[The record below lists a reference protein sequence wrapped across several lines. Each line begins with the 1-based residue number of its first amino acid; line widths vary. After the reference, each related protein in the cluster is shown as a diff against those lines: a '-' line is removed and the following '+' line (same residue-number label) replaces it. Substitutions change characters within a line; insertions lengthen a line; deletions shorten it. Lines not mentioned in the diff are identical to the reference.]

1 MIVLKEEEDGKTE
14 STKQLMANDDNQVAT
29 SPV

>member
-1 MIVLKEEEDGKTE
+1 MIVLKEEDGKTE
-14 STKQLMANDDNQVAT
+14 STKQLVANDDNQVAT

>member
-1 MIVLKEEEDGKTE
+1 MIALKEEDGKTE
-14 STKQLMANDDNQVAT
+14 STKQLVANDDNQVAT